1 MIGSI
6 IRNANVPICKMC
18 KNLMFDVKYPGD
30 YSLTKC
36 IKFGIQCK
44 VSGEITHLY
53 AERCRRDSSMC
64 GEEATHYD
72 AKLREPSV
80 PLYTICL
87 NKRRITHC

>member
-1 MIGSI
+1 MLL
-6 IRNANVPICKMC
+6 IRNANFPICKMC

-30 YSLTKC
+30 YSLSKC

-64 GEEATHYD
+64 GEEAKHYD

-80 PLYTICL
+80 PYIKLTQS
-87 NKRRITHC
+87 